1 MDYPTINVIYD
12 NRLSDDY
19 GRLLGEFVQQGI
31 VKYKFWDAICYS
43 DSVVSS
49 INASHKMI
57 VRWAKENKKPFVVI
71 AEQDLTFTCAGAWD
85 YFIKNKP
92 ESYDLYLACTYVV
105 PISNNKVCGFHLYC
119 ISEKFYDTFLSIPD
133 DTHIDTYT
141 DELGG
146 DYKYCYPFPALQ
158 RAGYSFNNKAFVN
171 YNTVLQPHDIWQGYT
186 S

>member
-1 MDYPTINVIYD
+1 MEYPSINIIYD
-12 NRLSDDY
+12 NRQSDDY
-19 GRLLGEFVQQGI
+19 QRLLGEFIEQDI
-31 VKYKFWDAICYS
+31 VKFKFWEAIC
-43 DSVVSS
+43 DKNSVVAS

-57 VRWAKENKKPFVVI
+57 VRYAREKKKPYVVI
-71 AEQDLTFTCAGAWD
+71 AEQDLTFSCIGAWD
-85 YFIKNKP
+85 YFIKKMP
-92 ESYDLYLACTYVV
+92 DVFDLYLACTYIV

-133 DTHIDTYT
+133 DVHIDTYM

-158 RAGYSFNNKAFVN
+158 RAGYSFNNHAVVD
-171 YNTVLQPHDIWQGYT
+171 YNTVLSEKDIWKGYH